1 MKKKVLVGMSGGVDS
16 SVAAC
21 LLLEQGYDVAGVTLH
36 LYDNEDAG
44 LSKARTCCSLS
55 DVEDA
60 RSVARHLG
68 IEHYVF
74 NFGPE
79 FRKEVIGRFA
89 EGYRKGET
97 PNPCIECNRY
107 IKFGIMLE
115 RAKLL
120 GYDYIAT
127 GHYAQTAYSEET
139 GRWLLK
145 KAADTSKDQTYV
157 LFSLSQEAISHTL
170 FPLGGLKK
178 SEVRKIAEEHG
189 FVNAAKPDSEDI
201 CFVPDGNYVAFLEN
215 VMGMKTAPGDFVDTA
230 GNVLGRHGGII
241 RYTIGQR
248 KGLGLSFEAPKY
260 VLRKDTL
267 TNAVVLGSN
276 RELFRDSFFAENVNL
291 LFAESLTEPTKA
303 GVKIRYSQTEA
314 PATLFPARGGTVR
327 VQFEEPQRA
336 ITPGQAAV
344 FYSGD
349 TVLGGGTIADYDF
362 GERSFAEPCRN

>member
-44 LSKARTCCSLS
+44 LSNTRTCCSLA

-115 RAKLL
+115 RANLL

-127 GHYAQTAYSEET
+127 GHYAQTAYNEDT

-145 KAADTSKDQTYV
+145 KAADTAKDQTYV
-157 LFSLSQEAISHTL
+157 LFSLSQEVVSHTL

-178 SEVRKIAEEHG
+178 SEVRKIAEERG

-201 CFVPDGNYVAFLEN
+201 CFVPDGNYIGFLEN
-215 VMGMKTAPGDFVDTA
+215 VMGMKPEPGNFVDKA

-248 KGLGLSFEAPKY
+248 KGLGISFEAPKY
-260 VLRKDTL
+260 VLRKDAE
-267 TNAVVLGSN
+267 TNTVVLGSN
-276 RELFRDSFFAENVNL
+276 QELYRDSFLVENVNL
-291 LFAESLTEPTKA
+291 FFAERLTEPIKA

-314 PATLFPARGGTVR
+314 PATLYPAQEGTVR
-327 VQFEEPQRA
+327 VRFDEPQRA

-349 TVLGGGTIADYDF
+349 MVLGGGTIADYDF
-362 GERSFAEPCRN
+362 GERSITEPCQN